1 MSTTPV
7 ETVGA
12 FCKRYGPG
20 RLPGAHRPAVGTGYA
35 LATAALTAALAFL
48 AVTGVPRL
56 LFGGPVA
63 VTGGLVY
70 FGLLAIPLVV
80 PAAFVGGV
88 AAERL
93 LPTTTPY
100 RGPVVGLVA
109 TLLTYVVATALIP
122 LLMVASTIPEP
133 NTFITVG
140 NAVGVSLLFGA
151 FGFVYTF
158 WVTLPVG
165 AVSGWVHDRAV
176 AGE

>member
-1 MSTTPV
+1 MSTPSV

-12 FCKRYGPG
+12 LCKRYGPG
-20 RLPGAHRPAVGTGYA
+20 RLPGAANRTVGTGYA
-35 LATAALTAALAFL
+35 LAAAALAAALAFL

-56 LFGGPVA
+56 LFGGSVT

-80 PAAFVGGV
+80 PAAFVGGA

-93 LPTTTPY
+93 LPATTPY

-109 TLLTYVVATALIP
+109 TVLTYVVATALV
-122 LLMVASTIPEP
+122 LGLVFASTIPES
-133 NTFITVG
+133 TRSITVG
-140 NAVGVSLLFGA
+140 SAVSVSLLFGA
-151 FGFVYTF
+151 FGFFYTS

-165 AVSGWVHDRAV
+165 VVSGYVHERAV
-176 AGE
+176 ATE